1 MDQKGKVLE
10 SPGDSP
16 VADSALVT
24 VIEAKDEASLR
35 RDYDFK
41 SIPLVLQAERE
52 ALRERLEE
60 AIESLADPEE
70 RVAMQL
76 CLSQKSPKH
85 TIAETAAELARD
97 EGFVRVALD
106 NVFREVTLRRIERWT
121 RISSRLG

>member
-1 MDQKGKVLE
+1 LE

-16 VADSALVT
+16 VADSALVN

-52 ALRERLEE
+52 ALQERLEE
-60 AIESLADPEE
+60 AIESLADAEE
-70 RVAMQL
+70 RRAMEL
-76 CLSQKSPKH
+76 CLSHKRPKH
-85 TIAETAAELARD
+85 TIAETAAELGCD
-97 EGFVRVALD
+97 EEVVRVALD
-106 NVFREVTLRRIERWT
+106 TVFRELTLREIERST